1 MKLLVVPS
9 SLDKLEKYIN
19 LGCFGLIIGLKDLSI
34 NYDLELSIKE
44 ITELVN
50 KYPDLEIFISMNKNM
65 FNEDLIKVEESL
77 KELNKIK
84 IKGVLFYDLGLI
96 YIKKKLGLDIDLV
109 WNQTHMVTN
118 YNTCN
123 YYKSMGVNYAFL
135 SPEIT
140 LDEIN
145 EIKEKTGMKLL
156 SYAFG
161 YPIMADSRRY
171 LLTNYFKSNKMDSK
185 EKIEV
190 YDKDSNFLIKEGVHG
205 TTFYNKKIMNGTS
218 LIINSNIDYIVYDD
232 FDIDSDTSFELVKN
246 IVLLIKNKDK
256 EYIDKISSLIGDDTN
271 FLFKKTIYMVK
282 KNEK

>member
-84 IKGVLFYDLGLI
+84 IKGVLFYDLALI

-145 EIKEKTGMKLL
+145 EIKEKTSMKLL

-256 EYIDKISSLIGDDTN
+256 EYIDKISYLIGDDTN